1 MIQINPT
8 KELSVE
14 AICSQLLKRKRI
26 ATRFRFPYTDK
37 QVYCLLLG
45 ACEAEVKHR
54 HKVFD
59 ATQQYKQHL
68 WDISKWLTS
77 DDSSFGLFLCG
88 STGNGKTTIIKALK
102 ELFNWLTSD
111 EPYSSAKSVEFPIR
125 GYKIVSAKD
134 LVRYAKAYNNPT
146 KDNTEDVNQ
155 FKLIR
160 DIEILAIDDLGTEP
174 RESIHYGD
182 FVTAAMDILS
192 YRYDEQL
199 CTLCTTN
206 LGAEDIETYYDKRIK
221 DRFREMM
228 LIINF
233 KDESSFR

>member
-1 MIQINPT
+1 MLKLDPT
-8 KELSVE
+8 QKVSVE
-14 AICSQLLKRKRI
+14 AICSHLLKRKRT
-26 ATRFRFPYTDK
+26 ATRFRFPYTSE
-37 QVYCLLLG
+37 QVYSMLLG
-45 ACEAEVKHR
+45 ACEAEVRHR
-54 HKVFD
+54 HKVFS
-59 ATQQYKQHL
+59 ATQSYKQHL
-68 WDISKWLTS
+68 WDIAKWLTS
-77 DDSSFGLFLCG
+77 EESSFGLFLCG

>member
-1 MIQINPT
+1 M
-8 KELSVE
+8 
-14 AICSQLLKRKRI
+14 
-26 ATRFRFPYTDK
+26 
-37 QVYCLLLG
+37 LLG
-45 ACEAEVKHR
+45 ACEAEVRHR
-54 HKVFD
+54 HKVFS
-59 ATQQYKQHL
+59 ATQSYKQHL
-68 WDISKWLTS
+68 WDIAKWLTS
-77 DDSSFGLFLCG
+77 EESSFGLFLCG